1 MNLSE
6 GWRQLKELKENT
18 DRNQNY
24 FMHLMENL
32 LRTLFESFS
41 VRSSLLDTLLKSQV
55 TGREEVIDL
64 SGIYSLAKRT

>member
-6 GWRQLKELKENT
+6 GWRHLKELKENT

-32 LRTLFESFS
+32 LRTLFESLS
-41 VRSSLLDTLLKSQV
+41 VSSSLLDTLLKSQI

-64 SGIYSLAKRT
+64 S